1 MVKNVKKMD
10 CIIGDSQLNSHQPS
24 SIWNLEWFIYP
35 LHIHYPMIRKDVEGA
50 ISDQKVIPM
59 APGEGSTQGGVAPSF
74 AEKARGFFG
83 GNRGNQAL

>member
-1 MVKNVKKMD
+1 
-10 CIIGDSQLNSHQPS
+10 
-24 SIWNLEWFIYP
+24 
-35 LHIHYPMIRKDVEGA
+35 MIRKDVEGA